1 MWQGHQ
7 QQYAHAHGQQQY
19 NQQQQTP
26 SYGQYNSQPPT
37 QQGYGPFNA
46 LVWERLW
53 GKDAGYV
60 LPSVQVYRTSIG
72 GDPAIAVQIGDMWR
86 CAKVPNPGE
95 YAHKIKN
102 AWNPATLVKR

>member
-1 MWQGHQ
+1 M
-7 QQYAHAHGQQQY
+7 AV
-19 NQQQQTP
+19 TP
-26 SYGQYNSQPPT
+26 GSGWDNMPSSYTTTDDTGYETTAT